1 MLNIMSEYLIEWS
14 HTPQECLTGLDRFV
28 EQSPKT
34 LDTFAFGCLS
44 GEHKGW
50 AIVQGESESSV
61 RELVPAEIR
70 NEARVVKVSKFTPE
84 QIRMFHEQH

>member
-1 MLNIMSEYLIEWS
+1 M
-14 HTPQECLTGLDRFV
+14 DRFAGKPPYL
-28 EQSPKT
+28 EKF
-34 LDTFAFGCLS
+34 DFGCLS

-61 RELVPAEIR
+61 RELVPEEIR

-84 QIRMFHEQH
+84 QIRTFHEQH